1 MEDSSELVL
10 AAEEFHSDK
19 FGAAHEFS
27 SFDNNII
34 RSLTLHGPVL
44 LRAGRGVGKSA
55 LMVEAARRMRSPE
68 SSAIGVYVSLRYIP
82 LLRARSSGYIE
93 ILERRIAEAL
103 VAEGRFRSLQR
114 IDENAATLA
123 LSQMLAHAAAVWK
136 KRIVLLLD
144 DAAHIGRE
152 ESLADFFDFFRTISS
167 EVVSCKASI
176 YPGVTRFGSRF
187 DIYNDATVVDLV
199 RNEASHDYGT
209 FFLAVMDKRVAGLSD
224 RLLAAKRDSS
234 QVAAFLGRAV
244 VGNVR
249 AFLRACKWLLE
260 DSENRKSAG
269 NVDKV
274 TLNEVSDCFKEL
286 AENHYFPLLEEL
298 EPKLGAYAQQVKT
311 AIALATTIFD
321 VGGAART
328 PLLTIHREHDQRL
341 RKSFEILE
349 YCGFL
354 VRREASRSLTG
365 GGGRGPR
372 FALSFPCLV
381 EKVKGVRVDN
391 ELFDRLMSV
400 SPEVGEIP
408 TGHPALSAI
417 PTPTISDDP
426 VSLDLLELPIDRLA
440 KSRIY
445 PYGLTPEKL
454 KILKEHGI
462 TTIGALAAMSESELQ
477 QLPRHGPAYAERAMH
492 VARDAIWM

>member
-1 MEDSSELVL
+1 MNDSSELVL
-10 AAEEFHSDK
+10 AAEEFSSDQ
-19 FGAAHEFS
+19 FADAHEFS
-27 SFDNNII
+27 SFDNNVI
-34 RSLTLHGPVL
+34 RLLTLHGPVL

-55 LMVEAARRMRSPE
+55 LMVEAARRMRGSE
-68 SSAIGVYVSLRYIP
+68 SAPIGVYVSLRYIP

-93 ILERRIAEAL
+93 ILEKRIADAL
-103 VAEGRFRSLQR
+103 VAEGALRNLPR
-114 IDENAATLA
+114 IDEVAANVA
-123 LSQMLAHAAAVWK
+123 LSQVLARAAATWG

-152 ESLADFFDFFRTISS
+152 ESLADFFDFFRTVSS

-199 RNEASHDYGT
+199 RNEAAHDYGA
-209 FFLAVMDKRVAGLSD
+209 FFLGVIDKRVPGLSD
-224 RLLAAKRDSS
+224 RFLAAKRDRL

-260 DSENRKSAG
+260 NSENRKSAG
-269 NVDKV
+269 NDDKV
-274 TLNEVSDCFKEL
+274 TLNEISDCFKEL

-311 AIALATTIFD
+311 ANALAITIFD
-321 VGGAART
+321 VGGVART

-391 ELFDRLMSV
+391 DLFERLMNS

-408 TGHPALSAI
+408 AGHPALAAI
-417 PTPTISDDP
+417 PTPIFSEDP
-426 VSLDLLELPIDRLA
+426 VSLDLLDLPIDRLA

-454 KILKEHGI
+454 KILKEYGI
-462 TTIGALAAMSESELQ
+462 KTIGALAALSESDLQ
-477 QLPRHGPAYAERAMH
+477 QLPRHGPAYADRAMQ